1 MITVSITKEQRKELE
16 QFRISAS
23 SKNSEKA
30 LMVLLSSEGKKVSQ
44 IAREHPRFLTGIE
57 STQGIVLLKSV

>member
-16 QFRISAS
+16 QFRVLAS

-30 LMVLLSSEGKKVSQ
+30 LMSLLSSEGKKSPKLPK
-44 IAREHPRFLTGIE
+44 H
-57 STQGIVLLKSV
+57 